1 MIETVLVVWLIAM
14 ALWFGIAFFYLRGP
28 DVRVWDQAGEATIE
42 RFVSTDDQGHRAAVA
57 KLASLIEPAMGAP
70 SRQRLA
76 MLRRGMDD
84 LFGDRRYAVS
94 FIPVT
99 ANGVPG
105 EWVLAPS
112 ADPDRRLL
120 YIHGGAF
127 AMGSSRSHRVI
138 TARLAEITG
147 GAILSI
153 DYRLRPE
160 HPRRA
165 GIDDCRSAYDW
176 LVANGPQGPAPAK
189 VLFVAGDSAGGNL
202 TLSLLAALRDEG
214 ARRPDA
220 AVALSPVTD
229 MTLGS
234 PSIKSNRLTDPLLGP
249 VLAPLLWLPRSTL
262 LWIGWLQSRTPPARP
277 LISPLF
283 GDLANLPPILIQA
296 SDAEMLRDDCIRY
309 TNKARAAGSPV
320 RLQLWSRVVHVW
332 QIFYPDLAEARQA
345 FDEIDKFLKQVAPS
359 APGKSS
365 VPDEQGAS

>member
-1 MIETVLVVWLIAM
+1 MIETVLVVWLIVV

-28 DVRVWDQAGEATIE
+28 DSRIWDRPDDPAIE
-42 RFVSTDDQGHRAAVA
+42 RFASTDDEGHRAAVA
-57 KLASLIEPAMGAP
+57 RLNSLIAPAMQAP
-70 SRQRLA
+70 ARQRLPL
-76 MLRRGMDD
+76 LRRAMDEMFD
-84 LFGDRRYAVS
+84 DRRYAVR

-99 ANGVPG
+99 ADEVPG

-127 AMGSSRSHRVI
+127 AMGSPRSHRVI
-138 TARLAEITG
+138 TAKLAEIIG
-147 GAILSI
+147 GAVLSI

-176 LVANGPQGPAPAK
+176 LAANGPRGPSPAT
-189 VLFVAGDSAGGNL
+189 VMFVAGDSAGGNL
-202 TLSLLAALRDEG
+202 TLSLLASLRDEG
-214 ARRPDA
+214 GRRPDA

-234 PSIKSNRLTDPLLGP
+234 PSLKTNRSSDPLLGP
-249 VLAPLLWLPRSTL
+249 VLAPLLRLPRSTL
-262 LWIGWLQSRTPPARP
+262 LWIGWLQGRVPPARP

-283 GDLANLPPILIQA
+283 GDLAGLPPILIQA

-309 TNKARAAGSPV
+309 
-320 RLQLWSRVVHVW
+320 
-332 QIFYPDLAEARQA
+332 
-345 FDEIDKFLKQVAPS
+345 
-359 APGKSS
+359 
-365 VPDEQGAS
+365 